1 MTSRQSLTGWTR
13 PAVRVW
19 RHDRVRAVV
28 LTAYY
33 LGILLGLLA
42 LYGRGNFTAPS
53 YIYQA
58 F

>member
-1 MTSRQSLTGWTR
+1 MTPRQSLTDWSGF
-13 PAVRVW
+13 AVWVW
-19 RHDRVRAVV
+19 RHERLRAVG